1 MKFKYFAMAAL
12 VFGSLAFISCG
23 DDKKESGDKDQ
34 KEDVNSSSEGKEDEN
49 SSSEGKEDVNS
60 SYDYKNQ
67 KGSMSDDL
75 EEWTT
80 VEQEAEEFC
89 ELACEFQSLQE
100 RAMNGEDVEA
110 EGLKLGEVIGER
122 SSELQMKYGDYGDAS
137 DEDKAVFMEIM
148 ENCDCF

>member
-1 MKFKYFAMAAL
+1 MAAL
-12 VFGSLAFISCG
+12 VFGSLAFVSCG
-23 DDKKESGDKDQ
+23 DDKKESGDNDQ
-34 KEDVNSSSEGKEDEN
+34 NENVNSSSDGNEDVNSSSDN
-49 SSSEGKEDVNS
+49 N
-60 SYDYKNQ
+60 NQ
-67 KGSMSDDL
+67 MGSMSDDL

-89 ELACEFQSLQE
+89 ELACEIQSLQE

-110 EGLKLGEVIGER
+110 EGRKLGEVIEER
-122 SSELQMKYGDYGDAS
+122 SAELQMKYGDNGDAS

>member
-12 VFGSLAFISCG
+12 VFGSLAFVSCG
-23 DDKKESGDKDQ
+23 DDKKESGEKD
-34 KEDVNSSSEGKEDEN
+34 ENEIVNSSSDN
-49 SSSEGKEDVNS
+49 N
-60 SYDYKNQ
+60 NQ
-67 KGSMSDDL
+67 MGSISDDL

-122 SSELQMKYGDYGDAS
+122 SVELQMKYGDYGDAS